1 MTGNQTDKINT
12 KLWWQPANLKKSE
25 NIYATID
32 ELNEVDTGND
42 FGSYKYML
50 RTNDIIGSQIKGH
63 NDINP
68 IYRVKMLKGLL
79 GDFTP
84 KQIID
89 AGCGLGFTTKGLK
102 RVFSTSHV
110 TGIDIST
117 DAIAFAKTKFPQCS
131 FLAECGDPDS
141 KDQVHKADLICCF
154 EFYPFTRTDE
164 IKEHRKYLKHLLG
177 WLNEGGK
184 LVICQLWDNEESL
197 SINFEALVAELSDYN
212 VQSYCMPIRKIGA
225 IIQNRKISVFLSKI
239 LIRVLRPT
247 NVIRG
252 ISKLLIIEKS

>member
-1 MTGNQTDKINT
+1 VA
-12 KLWWQPANLKKSE
+12 PANLQESE
-25 NIYATID
+25 KAFAKINSLG
-32 ELNEVDTGND
+32 ELDVGND

-50 RTNDIIGSQIKGH
+50 QTNDIIGSQIKGH

-84 KQIID
+84 NSIID
-89 AGCGLGFTTKGLK
+89 VGCGLGFTANELK
-102 RVFSTSHV
+102 RFFPTSYV

-117 DAIAFAKTKFPQCS
+117 DAIAFAQTKFLDCN
-131 FLAECGDPDS
+131 FLAETIDPHS

-154 EFYPFTRTDE
+154 EFYPFTRTEDIE
-164 IKEHRKYLKHLLG
+164 VHRKYLKHLLG

-197 SINFEALVAELSDYN
+197 SANFETLVAEFCDYKI
-212 VQSYCMPIRKIGA
+212 QSYRMPIRKIGA
-225 IIQNRKISVFLSKI
+225 IIQNRKIAVFLSQV
-239 LIRVLRPT
+239 LIRILRHM

-252 ISKLLIIEKS
+252 VSKLIIVKKS